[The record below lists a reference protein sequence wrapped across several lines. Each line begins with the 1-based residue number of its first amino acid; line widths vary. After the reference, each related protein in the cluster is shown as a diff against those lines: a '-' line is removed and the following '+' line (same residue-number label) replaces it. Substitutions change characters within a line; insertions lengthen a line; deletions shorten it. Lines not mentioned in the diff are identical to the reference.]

1 MTKDT
6 AAENLVLPKELNAT
20 DENGQ
25 TILVEKIVWEH
36 KKINSENQDQE
47 RYLFTAKLPEGYV
60 LAEGVTTPTITV
72 IVEGAKGTQILFENG
87 IHYIIDP
94 DYPDHKITLFCMN
107 NKLHWPHHT
116 EDMGEIQVPG
126 YTDGYLTPDDK
137 GYHYIRVGGGEY
149 GKITACHQP
158 QKDGARYLGPYISG
172 YVVKQ
177 TVDEVNKVFLLPTC
191 NRNFPQE
198 IGKQRPC
205 LNYHIKQC
213 MAPCSGKISPQE
225 YAEALEE
232 AVSFLKGSSANI
244 QKILTQKMMQAAEAM
259 QYEKAARY
267 RDRIRAIQGLA
278 ENQKV
283 VSIRYEEEDVIA
295 LVQSS
300 VKCCAVVLQFRDY
313 RLVDKEYFMLD
324 ELSEFAQNASLT
336 DSKEQAVEP
345 MMQELRTQ
353 FVLRYYD
360 MKQQVPKAVVLDGP
374 PSCQQELEEY
384 LCQKAQRSVQLL
396 LPQKGDQMK
405 LLQMAKENASQ
416 QIAEQTRRTSR
427 EISALDELARLLGL
441 HQVPNYIEA
450 YDISNIGSETI
461 VAGMVVFEGGRPLKG
476 AYRKFSVRSVVG
488 KPDDYA
494 SMREVLTRRLE
505 RYEQHK
511 QEGVGFGRLP
521 DLILLDGG
529 RGHVAAVKPLVR
541 QMGFDIPIFGMA
553 KDDRHR
559 TRTIATEDGELSVS
573 SFRAAF
579 DLLTSIQDEVHRF
592 SIGYSRS
599 KHASRA
605 MESVLRSVEGIGE
618 KRAKNLF
625 LRFRTLKAME
635 AATVEQLEETP
646 GMTHLTALNLYRY
659 LHENDGQ

>member
-1 MTKDT
+1 MDNPRLEYLREKVKKLPLQPGIYIMKDKKGQIIYIGKAKALKNRVSSYFRSVEKHT
-6 AAENLVLPKELNAT
+6 PKVYRMVENVWDFEYIVTSSEFEALVLECSFIKQHTPKYN
-20 DENGQ
+20 
-25 TILVEKIVWEH
+25 ILLK
-36 KKINSENQDQE
+36 
-47 RYLFTAKLPEGYV
+47 
-60 LAEGVTTPTITV
+60 
-72 IVEGAKGTQILFENG
+72 
-87 IHYIIDP
+87 
-94 DYPDHKITLFCMN
+94 
-107 NKLHWPHHT
+107 
-116 EDMGEIQVPG
+116 
-126 YTDGYLTPDDK
+126 DDK

-267 RDRIRAIQGLA
+267 RDHIRAIQGLA

>member
-1 MTKDT
+1 MDNPRLEYLREKVKKLPLQPGIYIMKDKKGQFIYIGKAKALKNRVSSYFRSVEKHT
-6 AAENLVLPKELNAT
+6 PKVYRMVENVWDFEYIVTSSEFEALVLECSFIKQHTPKYN
-20 DENGQ
+20 
-25 TILVEKIVWEH
+25 ILLK
-36 KKINSENQDQE
+36 
-47 RYLFTAKLPEGYV
+47 
-60 LAEGVTTPTITV
+60 
-72 IVEGAKGTQILFENG
+72 
-87 IHYIIDP
+87 
-94 DYPDHKITLFCMN
+94 
-107 NKLHWPHHT
+107 
-116 EDMGEIQVPG
+116 
-126 YTDGYLTPDDK
+126 DDK

>member
-1 MTKDT
+1 MDNPRLEYLREKVKKLPLQPGIYIMKDKKGQIIYIGKAKALKNRVSSYFRSVEKHT
-6 AAENLVLPKELNAT
+6 PKVYRMVENVWDFEYIVTSSEFEALVLECSFIKQHTPKYN
-20 DENGQ
+20 
-25 TILVEKIVWEH
+25 ILLK
-36 KKINSENQDQE
+36 
-47 RYLFTAKLPEGYV
+47 
-60 LAEGVTTPTITV
+60 
-72 IVEGAKGTQILFENG
+72 
-87 IHYIIDP
+87 
-94 DYPDHKITLFCMN
+94 
-107 NKLHWPHHT
+107 
-116 EDMGEIQVPG
+116 
-126 YTDGYLTPDDK
+126 DDK

-618 KRAKNLF
+618 NRAKNLF

>member
-1 MTKDT
+1 MDNPRLEYLREKVKKLPLQPGIYIMKDKKGQIIYIGKAKALKNRVSSYFRSVEKHT
-6 AAENLVLPKELNAT
+6 PKVYRMVENVWDFEYIVTSSEFEALVLECSFIKQHTPKYN
-20 DENGQ
+20 
-25 TILVEKIVWEH
+25 ILLK
-36 KKINSENQDQE
+36 
-47 RYLFTAKLPEGYV
+47 
-60 LAEGVTTPTITV
+60 
-72 IVEGAKGTQILFENG
+72 
-87 IHYIIDP
+87 
-94 DYPDHKITLFCMN
+94 
-107 NKLHWPHHT
+107 
-116 EDMGEIQVPG
+116 
-126 YTDGYLTPDDK
+126 DDK

-396 LPQKGDQMK
+396 LPKKGDQMK

-461 VAGMVVFEGGRPLKG
+461 VAGMVVFEDGRPLKG

>member
-1 MTKDT
+1 MDNPRLEYLREKVKKLPLQPGIYIMKDKKGQIIYIGKAKALKNRVSSYFRSVEKHT
-6 AAENLVLPKELNAT
+6 PKVYRMVENVWDFEYIVTSSEFEALVLECSFIKQHTPKYN
-20 DENGQ
+20 
-25 TILVEKIVWEH
+25 ILLK
-36 KKINSENQDQE
+36 
-47 RYLFTAKLPEGYV
+47 
-60 LAEGVTTPTITV
+60 
-72 IVEGAKGTQILFENG
+72 
-87 IHYIIDP
+87 
-94 DYPDHKITLFCMN
+94 
-107 NKLHWPHHT
+107 
-116 EDMGEIQVPG
+116 
-126 YTDGYLTPDDK
+126 DDK

-205 LNYHIKQC
+205 LNYHSKQC

>member
-1 MTKDT
+1 MDNPRLEYLREKVKKLPLQPGIYIMKDKKGQIIYIGKAKALKNRVSSYFRSVEKHT
-6 AAENLVLPKELNAT
+6 PMVYRMVENVWDFEYIVTSSEFEALVLECSFIKQHTPKYN
-20 DENGQ
+20 
-25 TILVEKIVWEH
+25 ILLK
-36 KKINSENQDQE
+36 
-47 RYLFTAKLPEGYV
+47 
-60 LAEGVTTPTITV
+60 
-72 IVEGAKGTQILFENG
+72 
-87 IHYIIDP
+87 
-94 DYPDHKITLFCMN
+94 
-107 NKLHWPHHT
+107 
-116 EDMGEIQVPG
+116 
-126 YTDGYLTPDDK
+126 DDK

>member
-1 MTKDT
+1 MDNPRLDYLRDKVKKLPLQPGIYIMKDKKGKIIYIGKAKVLKNRVSSYFRSVDKHT
-6 AAENLVLPKELNAT
+6 PKVYRMVENVWDFEYIVTGSEFEALVLECSFIKQHSPKYN
-20 DENGQ
+20 
-25 TILVEKIVWEH
+25 ILLK
-36 KKINSENQDQE
+36 
-47 RYLFTAKLPEGYV
+47 
-60 LAEGVTTPTITV
+60 
-72 IVEGAKGTQILFENG
+72 
-87 IHYIIDP
+87 
-94 DYPDHKITLFCMN
+94 
-107 NKLHWPHHT
+107 
-116 EDMGEIQVPG
+116 
-126 YTDGYLTPDDK
+126 DDK
-137 GYHYIRVGGGEY
+137 GYHYIRIGPGEY
-149 GKITACHQP
+149 GKITASHQP
-158 QKDGARYLGPYISG
+158 LQDGARYLGPYLSG

-177 TVDEVNKVFLLPTC
+177 TVDEVNKAFLLPTC
-191 NRNFPQE
+191 NRHFPQE

-232 AVSFLKGSSANI
+232 AVSFLKGSSVQI
-244 QKILTQKMMQAAEAM
+244 QKILTEKMMQAAEQM

-267 RDRIRAIQGLA
+267 RDRIRAIQGLQ

-300 VKCCAVVLQFRDY
+300 VKCCAVVLKFRDY
-313 RLVDKEYFMLD
+313 KLVDKEYFMLD
-324 ELSEFAQNASLT
+324 EMSEFSEEALSAHEQNTQEQSL
-336 DSKEQAVEP
+336 ERVL
-345 MMQELRTQ
+345 QELRAQ
-353 FVLRYYD
+353 FVLRYYS
-360 MKQQVPKAVVLDGP
+360 MKGSVPKSVVLDGEI
-374 PSCQQELEEY
+374 SCRDQLQSY
-384 LCQKAQRSVQLL
+384 LSEKAGRSVQLL
-396 LPQKGDQMK
+396 IPQKGDQMK
-405 LLQMAKENASQ
+405 LLTMAKENASQ

-441 HQVPNYIEA
+441 HQIPNYIEA

-461 VAGMVVFEGGRPLKG
+461 VAGMVVFEEGRPLKG
-476 AYRKFSVRSVVG
+476 AYRKFSVRSVQG

-494 SMREVLTRRLE
+494 SMREVITRRLE

-511 QEGVGFGRLP
+511 DEGVGFGRMP

-529 RGHVAAVKPLVR
+529 RGHVAAVKPIVQ
-541 QMGFDIPIFGMA
+541 QMGFSIPIFGMA

-573 SFRAAF
+573 SFRSAF

-592 SIGYSRS
+592 SITYSRQ
-599 KHASRA
+599 KHQSRA
-605 MESVLRSVEGIGE
+605 MDSVLRSVQGIGE

-635 AATVEQLEETP
+635 AATLEQLEETP

-659 LHENDGQ
+659 LHTSKSSDDGRENGENL

>member
-1 MTKDT
+1 MDNPRLEYLREKVKKLPLQPGIYIMKDKKGQIIYIGKAKALKNRVSSYFRSVEKHT
-6 AAENLVLPKELNAT
+6 PKVYRMVENVWDFEYIVTSSEFEALVLECSFIKQHTPKYN
-20 DENGQ
+20 
-25 TILVEKIVWEH
+25 ILLK
-36 KKINSENQDQE
+36 
-47 RYLFTAKLPEGYV
+47 
-60 LAEGVTTPTITV
+60 
-72 IVEGAKGTQILFENG
+72 
-87 IHYIIDP
+87 
-94 DYPDHKITLFCMN
+94 
-107 NKLHWPHHT
+107 
-116 EDMGEIQVPG
+116 
-126 YTDGYLTPDDK
+126 DDK

-225 YAEALEE
+225 YTEALEE

-345 MMQELRTQ
+345 MIQELRTQ

-618 KRAKNLF
+618 NRAKNLF

>member
-1 MTKDT
+1 MDNPRLEYLREKVKKLPLQPGIYIMKDKKGQIIYIGKAKALKNRVSSYFRSVEKHT
-6 AAENLVLPKELNAT
+6 PKVYRMVENVWDFEYIVTSSEFEALVLECSFIKQHTPKYN
-20 DENGQ
+20 
-25 TILVEKIVWEH
+25 ILLK
-36 KKINSENQDQE
+36 
-47 RYLFTAKLPEGYV
+47 
-60 LAEGVTTPTITV
+60 
-72 IVEGAKGTQILFENG
+72 
-87 IHYIIDP
+87 
-94 DYPDHKITLFCMN
+94 
-107 NKLHWPHHT
+107 
-116 EDMGEIQVPG
+116 
-126 YTDGYLTPDDK
+126 DDK

-158 QKDGARYLGPYISG
+158 LKDGARYLGPYISG

-267 RDRIRAIQGLA
+267 RDRIRAIQGFA

-336 DSKEQAVEP
+336 DSREQAVEP

-541 QMGFDIPIFGMA
+541 QMGFDIPVFGMA

>member
-1 MTKDT
+1 MDNPRLEYLREKVKKLPLQPGIYIMKDKKGQIIYIGKAKALKNRVSSYFRSVEKHT
-6 AAENLVLPKELNAT
+6 PKVYRMVENVWDFEYIVTSSEFEALVLECSFIKQHTPKYN
-20 DENGQ
+20 
-25 TILVEKIVWEH
+25 ILLK
-36 KKINSENQDQE
+36 
-47 RYLFTAKLPEGYV
+47 
-60 LAEGVTTPTITV
+60 
-72 IVEGAKGTQILFENG
+72 
-87 IHYIIDP
+87 
-94 DYPDHKITLFCMN
+94 
-107 NKLHWPHHT
+107 
-116 EDMGEIQVPG
+116 
-126 YTDGYLTPDDK
+126 DDK

-324 ELSEFAQNASLT
+324 VLSEFAQNASLT

>member
-1 MTKDT
+1 MDNPRLEYLREKVKKLPLQPGIYIMKDKKGQIIYIGKAKALKNRVSSYFRSVEKHT
-6 AAENLVLPKELNAT
+6 PKVYRMVENVWDFEYIVTSSEFEALVLECSFIKQHTPKYN
-20 DENGQ
+20 
-25 TILVEKIVWEH
+25 ILLK
-36 KKINSENQDQE
+36 
-47 RYLFTAKLPEGYV
+47 
-60 LAEGVTTPTITV
+60 
-72 IVEGAKGTQILFENG
+72 
-87 IHYIIDP
+87 
-94 DYPDHKITLFCMN
+94 
-107 NKLHWPHHT
+107 
-116 EDMGEIQVPG
+116 
-126 YTDGYLTPDDK
+126 DDK

-172 YVVKQ
+172 YVFKQ

>member
-1 MTKDT
+1 MDNPRLEYLREKVKKLPLQPGIYIMKDKKGQIIYIGKAKALKNRVSSYFRSVEKHT
-6 AAENLVLPKELNAT
+6 PKVYRMVENVWDFEYIVTSSEFEALVLECSFIKQHTPKYN
-20 DENGQ
+20 
-25 TILVEKIVWEH
+25 ILLK
-36 KKINSENQDQE
+36 
-47 RYLFTAKLPEGYV
+47 
-60 LAEGVTTPTITV
+60 
-72 IVEGAKGTQILFENG
+72 
-87 IHYIIDP
+87 
-94 DYPDHKITLFCMN
+94 
-107 NKLHWPHHT
+107 
-116 EDMGEIQVPG
+116 
-126 YTDGYLTPDDK
+126 DDK

-336 DSKEQAVEP
+336 DSKEQVVEP

>member
-1 MTKDT
+1 MDNPRLEYLREKVKKLPLQPGIYIMKDKKGQIIYIGKAKALKNRVSSYFRSVEKHT
-6 AAENLVLPKELNAT
+6 PKVYRMVENVWDFEYIVTSSEFEALVLECSFIKQHTPKYN
-20 DENGQ
+20 
-25 TILVEKIVWEH
+25 ILLK
-36 KKINSENQDQE
+36 
-47 RYLFTAKLPEGYV
+47 
-60 LAEGVTTPTITV
+60 
-72 IVEGAKGTQILFENG
+72 
-87 IHYIIDP
+87 
-94 DYPDHKITLFCMN
+94 
-107 NKLHWPHHT
+107 
-116 EDMGEIQVPG
+116 
-126 YTDGYLTPDDK
+126 DDK

-158 QKDGARYLGPYISG
+158 LKDGARYLGPYISG

-324 ELSEFAQNASLT
+324 ELSEFAQNALLT
-336 DSKEQAVEP
+336 DSREQAVEP

-541 QMGFDIPIFGMA
+541 QMGFDIPVFGMA

>member
-1 MTKDT
+1 MDNPRLEYLREKVKKLPLQPGIYIMKDKKGQIIYIGKAKALKNRVSSYFRSVEKHT
-6 AAENLVLPKELNAT
+6 PKVYRMVENVWDFEYIVTSSEFEALVLECSFIKQHTPKYN
-20 DENGQ
+20 
-25 TILVEKIVWEH
+25 ILLK
-36 KKINSENQDQE
+36 
-47 RYLFTAKLPEGYV
+47 
-60 LAEGVTTPTITV
+60 
-72 IVEGAKGTQILFENG
+72 
-87 IHYIIDP
+87 
-94 DYPDHKITLFCMN
+94 
-107 NKLHWPHHT
+107 
-116 EDMGEIQVPG
+116 
-126 YTDGYLTPDDK
+126 DDK

-177 TVDEVNKVFLLPTC
+177 TVYEVNKVFLLPTC

>member
-1 MTKDT
+1 MDNPRLEYLREKVKKLPLQPGIYIMKDKKGQIIYIGKAKALKNRVSSYFRSVEKHT
-6 AAENLVLPKELNAT
+6 PKVYRMVENVWDFEYIVTSSEFEALVLECSFIKQHTPKYN
-20 DENGQ
+20 
-25 TILVEKIVWEH
+25 ILLK
-36 KKINSENQDQE
+36 
-47 RYLFTAKLPEGYV
+47 
-60 LAEGVTTPTITV
+60 
-72 IVEGAKGTQILFENG
+72 
-87 IHYIIDP
+87 
-94 DYPDHKITLFCMN
+94 
-107 NKLHWPHHT
+107 
-116 EDMGEIQVPG
+116 
-126 YTDGYLTPDDK
+126 DDK

-659 LHENDGQ
+659 LHENEGQ

>member
-1 MTKDT
+1 MDNPRLEYLREKVKKLPLQPGIYIMKDKKGQIIYIGKAKALKNRVSSYFRSVEKHT
-6 AAENLVLPKELNAT
+6 PKVYRMVENVWDFEYIVTSSEFEALVLECSFIKQHTPKYN
-20 DENGQ
+20 
-25 TILVEKIVWEH
+25 ILLK
-36 KKINSENQDQE
+36 
-47 RYLFTAKLPEGYV
+47 
-60 LAEGVTTPTITV
+60 
-72 IVEGAKGTQILFENG
+72 
-87 IHYIIDP
+87 
-94 DYPDHKITLFCMN
+94 
-107 NKLHWPHHT
+107 
-116 EDMGEIQVPG
+116 
-126 YTDGYLTPDDK
+126 DDK

-511 QEGVGFGRLP
+511 QKGVGFGRLP

>member
-1 MTKDT
+1 MDNPRLEYLREKVKKLPLQPGIYIMKDKKGQIIYIGKAKALKNRVSSYFRSVEKHT
-6 AAENLVLPKELNAT
+6 PKVYRMVENVWDFEYIVTSSEFEALVLECSFIKQHTPKYN
-20 DENGQ
+20 
-25 TILVEKIVWEH
+25 ILLK
-36 KKINSENQDQE
+36 
-47 RYLFTAKLPEGYV
+47 
-60 LAEGVTTPTITV
+60 
-72 IVEGAKGTQILFENG
+72 
-87 IHYIIDP
+87 
-94 DYPDHKITLFCMN
+94 
-107 NKLHWPHHT
+107 
-116 EDMGEIQVPG
+116 
-126 YTDGYLTPDDK
+126 DDK

-267 RDRIRAIQGLA
+267 SDRIRAIQGLA

>member
-1 MTKDT
+1 M
-6 AAENLVLPKELNAT
+6 
-20 DENGQ
+20 
-25 TILVEKIVWEH
+25 
-36 KKINSENQDQE
+36 
-47 RYLFTAKLPEGYV
+47 
-60 LAEGVTTPTITV
+60 
-72 IVEGAKGTQILFENG
+72 
-87 IHYIIDP
+87 
-94 DYPDHKITLFCMN
+94 
-107 NKLHWPHHT
+107 
-116 EDMGEIQVPG
+116 
-126 YTDGYLTPDDK
+126 
-137 GYHYIRVGGGEY
+137 GGGEY

>member
-1 MTKDT
+1 MDNPRLEYLREKVKKLPLQPGIYIMKDKKGQIIYIGKAKALKNRVSSYFRSVEKHT
-6 AAENLVLPKELNAT
+6 PKVYRMVENVWDFEYIVTSSEFEALVLECSFIKQHTPKYN
-20 DENGQ
+20 
-25 TILVEKIVWEH
+25 ILR
-36 KKINSENQDQE
+36 N
-47 RYLFTAKLPEGYV
+47 
-60 LAEGVTTPTITV
+60 
-72 IVEGAKGTQILFENG
+72 
-87 IHYIIDP
+87 
-94 DYPDHKITLFCMN
+94 
-107 NKLHWPHHT
+107 
-116 EDMGEIQVPG
+116 
-126 YTDGYLTPDDK
+126 DDK
-137 GYHYIRVGGGEY
+137 GYHYIRGGGGEY

-232 AVSFLKGSSANI
+232 AVSFLKGSSANT

>member
-1 MTKDT
+1 MDNPRLEYLREKVKKLPLQPGIYIMKDKKGQIIYIGKAKALKNRVSSYFRSVEKHT
-6 AAENLVLPKELNAT
+6 PKVYRMVENVWDFEYIVTSSEFEALVLECSFIKQHTPKYN
-20 DENGQ
+20 
-25 TILVEKIVWEH
+25 ILLK
-36 KKINSENQDQE
+36 
-47 RYLFTAKLPEGYV
+47 
-60 LAEGVTTPTITV
+60 
-72 IVEGAKGTQILFENG
+72 
-87 IHYIIDP
+87 
-94 DYPDHKITLFCMN
+94 
-107 NKLHWPHHT
+107 
-116 EDMGEIQVPG
+116 
-126 YTDGYLTPDDK
+126 DDK

-158 QKDGARYLGPYISG
+158 LKDGARYLGPYISG

-324 ELSEFAQNASLT
+324 ELSEFAQNASFT
-336 DSKEQAVEP
+336 DNKEQAVEP

-360 MKQQVPKAVVLDGP
+360 MKQQVPKVVVLDGP

-541 QMGFDIPIFGMA
+541 QMGFDIPVFGMA

-659 LHENDGQ
+659 LHENDGE

>member
-1 MTKDT
+1 MDNPRLEYLREKVKKLPLQPGIYIMKDKKGQIIYIGKAKALKNRVSSYFRSVEKHT
-6 AAENLVLPKELNAT
+6 PKVYRMVENVWDFEYIVTSSEFEALVLECSFIKQHTPKYN
-20 DENGQ
+20 
-25 TILVEKIVWEH
+25 ILLK
-36 KKINSENQDQE
+36 
-47 RYLFTAKLPEGYV
+47 
-60 LAEGVTTPTITV
+60 
-72 IVEGAKGTQILFENG
+72 
-87 IHYIIDP
+87 
-94 DYPDHKITLFCMN
+94 
-107 NKLHWPHHT
+107 
-116 EDMGEIQVPG
+116 
-126 YTDGYLTPDDK
+126 DDK

-579 DLLTSIQDEVHRF
+579 DRLTSIQDEVHRF

>member
-1 MTKDT
+1 MDNPRLEYLREKVKKLPLQPGIYIMKDKKGQIIYIGKAKALKNRVSSYFRSVEKHT
-6 AAENLVLPKELNAT
+6 PKVYRMVENVWDFEYIVTSSEFEALVLECSFIKQHTPKYN
-20 DENGQ
+20 
-25 TILVEKIVWEH
+25 ILLK
-36 KKINSENQDQE
+36 
-47 RYLFTAKLPEGYV
+47 
-60 LAEGVTTPTITV
+60 
-72 IVEGAKGTQILFENG
+72 
-87 IHYIIDP
+87 
-94 DYPDHKITLFCMN
+94 
-107 NKLHWPHHT
+107 
-116 EDMGEIQVPG
+116 
-126 YTDGYLTPDDK
+126 DDK

-605 MESVLRSVEGIGE
+605 MDSVLRSVEGIGE

>member
-1 MTKDT
+1 MDNPRLEYLREKVKKLPLQPGIYIMKDKKGQIIYIGKAKALKNRVSSYFRSVEKHT
-6 AAENLVLPKELNAT
+6 PKVYRMVENVWDFEYIVTSSEFEALVLECSFIKQHTPKYN
-20 DENGQ
+20 
-25 TILVEKIVWEH
+25 ILLK
-36 KKINSENQDQE
+36 
-47 RYLFTAKLPEGYV
+47 
-60 LAEGVTTPTITV
+60 
-72 IVEGAKGTQILFENG
+72 
-87 IHYIIDP
+87 
-94 DYPDHKITLFCMN
+94 
-107 NKLHWPHHT
+107 
-116 EDMGEIQVPG
+116 
-126 YTDGYLTPDDK
+126 DDK

-158 QKDGARYLGPYISG
+158 LKDGARYLGPYISG

-336 DSKEQAVEP
+336 DSREQAVES

-384 LCQKAQRSVQLL
+384 LCHKAQRSVQLL

-541 QMGFDIPIFGMA
+541 QMGFDIPVFGMA

>member
-1 MTKDT
+1 MDNPRLEYLREKVKKLPLQPGIYIMKDKKGQIIYIGKAKALKNRVSSYFRSVEKHT
-6 AAENLVLPKELNAT
+6 PKVYRMVENVWDFEYIVTSSEFEALVLECSFIKQHTPKYN
-20 DENGQ
+20 
-25 TILVEKIVWEH
+25 ILLK
-36 KKINSENQDQE
+36 
-47 RYLFTAKLPEGYV
+47 
-60 LAEGVTTPTITV
+60 
-72 IVEGAKGTQILFENG
+72 
-87 IHYIIDP
+87 
-94 DYPDHKITLFCMN
+94 
-107 NKLHWPHHT
+107 
-116 EDMGEIQVPG
+116 
-126 YTDGYLTPDDK
+126 DDK

-336 DSKEQAVEP
+336 DSKEQEVEP

>member
-1 MTKDT
+1 MDNPRLEYLREKVKKLPLQPGIYIMKDKKGQIIYIGKAKALKNRVSSYFRSVEKHT
-6 AAENLVLPKELNAT
+6 PKVYRMVENVWDFEYIVTSSEFEALVLECSFIKQHTPKYN
-20 DENGQ
+20 
-25 TILVEKIVWEH
+25 ILLK
-36 KKINSENQDQE
+36 
-47 RYLFTAKLPEGYV
+47 
-60 LAEGVTTPTITV
+60 
-72 IVEGAKGTQILFENG
+72 
-87 IHYIIDP
+87 
-94 DYPDHKITLFCMN
+94 
-107 NKLHWPHHT
+107 
-116 EDMGEIQVPG
+116 
-126 YTDGYLTPDDK
+126 DDK

-529 RGHVAAVKPLVR
+529 RGPVAAVKPLVR

>member
-1 MTKDT
+1 MDNPRLEYLREKVKKLPLQPGIYIMKDKKGQIIYIGKAKALKNRVSSYFRSVEKHT
-6 AAENLVLPKELNAT
+6 PKVYRMVENVWDFEYIVTSSEFEALVLECSFIKQHTPKYN
-20 DENGQ
+20 
-25 TILVEKIVWEH
+25 ILLK
-36 KKINSENQDQE
+36 
-47 RYLFTAKLPEGYV
+47 
-60 LAEGVTTPTITV
+60 
-72 IVEGAKGTQILFENG
+72 
-87 IHYIIDP
+87 
-94 DYPDHKITLFCMN
+94 
-107 NKLHWPHHT
+107 
-116 EDMGEIQVPG
+116 
-126 YTDGYLTPDDK
+126 DDK

-646 GMTHLTALNLYRY
+646 GMTHLTTLNLYRY

>member
-1 MTKDT
+1 MDNPRLEYLREKVKKLPLQPGIYIMKDKKGQIIYIGKAKALKNRVSSYFRSVEKHT
-6 AAENLVLPKELNAT
+6 PKVYRMVENVWDFEYIVTSSEFEALVLECSFIKQHTPKYN
-20 DENGQ
+20 
-25 TILVEKIVWEH
+25 ILLK
-36 KKINSENQDQE
+36 
-47 RYLFTAKLPEGYV
+47 
-60 LAEGVTTPTITV
+60 
-72 IVEGAKGTQILFENG
+72 
-87 IHYIIDP
+87 
-94 DYPDHKITLFCMN
+94 
-107 NKLHWPHHT
+107 
-116 EDMGEIQVPG
+116 
-126 YTDGYLTPDDK
+126 DDK

-573 SFRAAF
+573 SFHAAF

>member
-1 MTKDT
+1 MDNPRLDYLRDKVKKLPLQPGIYIMKDKKGKIIYIGKAKT
-6 AAENLVLPKELNAT
+6 LKNRVSSYFRSVDKHTPKVYRMVENVWDFEYIVTGSEFEALVLECSFIKQHSPKYN
-20 DENGQ
+20 
-25 TILVEKIVWEH
+25 ILLK
-36 KKINSENQDQE
+36 
-47 RYLFTAKLPEGYV
+47 
-60 LAEGVTTPTITV
+60 
-72 IVEGAKGTQILFENG
+72 
-87 IHYIIDP
+87 
-94 DYPDHKITLFCMN
+94 
-107 NKLHWPHHT
+107 
-116 EDMGEIQVPG
+116 
-126 YTDGYLTPDDK
+126 DDK
-137 GYHYIRVGGGEY
+137 GYHYIRIGPGEY
-149 GKITACHQP
+149 GKITASHQP
-158 QKDGARYLGPYISG
+158 LQDGARYLGPYLSG

-177 TVDEVNKVFLLPTC
+177 TVDEVNKAFLLPTC
-191 NRNFPQE
+191 NRHFPQE

-232 AVSFLKGSSANI
+232 AVSFLKGSSVQI
-244 QKILTQKMMQAAEAM
+244 QKILTEKMMQAAEQM

-267 RDRIRAIQGLA
+267 RDRIRAIQGLQ

-300 VKCCAVVLQFRDY
+300 VKCCAVVLKFRDY
-313 RLVDKEYFMLD
+313 KLVDKEYFMLD
-324 ELSEFAQNASLT
+324 EMSEFSEEALSAHEQNTQEQSL
-336 DSKEQAVEP
+336 ERVL
-345 MMQELRTQ
+345 QELRAQ
-353 FVLRYYD
+353 FVLRYYS
-360 MKQQVPKAVVLDGP
+360 MKGSVPKSVVLDGEI
-374 PSCQQELEEY
+374 SCRDQLQSY
-384 LCQKAQRSVQLL
+384 LSEKAGRSVQLL
-396 LPQKGDQMK
+396 IPQKGDQMK
-405 LLQMAKENASQ
+405 LLTMAKENASQ

-441 HQVPNYIEA
+441 HQIPNYIEA

-461 VAGMVVFEGGRPLKG
+461 VAGMVVFEEGRPLKG
-476 AYRKFSVRSVVG
+476 AYRKFSVRSVQG

-494 SMREVLTRRLE
+494 SMREVITRRLE

-511 QEGVGFGRLP
+511 DEGVGFGRMP

-529 RGHVAAVKPLVR
+529 RGHVAAVKPIVQ
-541 QMGFDIPIFGMA
+541 QMGFSIPIFGMA

-573 SFRAAF
+573 SFRSAF

-592 SIGYSRS
+592 SITYSRQ
-599 KHASRA
+599 KHQSRA
-605 MESVLRSVEGIGE
+605 MDSVLRSVQGIGE

-635 AATVEQLEETP
+635 AATLEQLEETP

-659 LHENDGQ
+659 LHTSKSSDDGRENGENL

>member
-1 MTKDT
+1 MDNPRLEYLREKVKKLPLQPGIYIMKDKKGQIIYIGKAKALKNRVSSYFRSVEKHT
-6 AAENLVLPKELNAT
+6 PKVYRMVENVWDFEYIVTSSEFEALVLECSFIKQHTPKYN
-20 DENGQ
+20 
-25 TILVEKIVWEH
+25 ILLK
-36 KKINSENQDQE
+36 
-47 RYLFTAKLPEGYV
+47 
-60 LAEGVTTPTITV
+60 
-72 IVEGAKGTQILFENG
+72 
-87 IHYIIDP
+87 
-94 DYPDHKITLFCMN
+94 
-107 NKLHWPHHT
+107 
-116 EDMGEIQVPG
+116 
-126 YTDGYLTPDDK
+126 DDK

-336 DSKEQAVEP
+336 GSKEQAVEP

-461 VAGMVVFEGGRPLKG
+461 EAGMVVFEGGRPLKG

>member
-1 MTKDT
+1 MDNPRLEYLREKVKKLPLQPGIYIMKDKKGQIIYIGKAKALKNRVSSYFRSVEKHT
-6 AAENLVLPKELNAT
+6 PKVYRMVENVWDFEYIVTSSEFEALVLECSFIKQHTPKYN
-20 DENGQ
+20 
-25 TILVEKIVWEH
+25 ILLK
-36 KKINSENQDQE
+36 
-47 RYLFTAKLPEGYV
+47 
-60 LAEGVTTPTITV
+60 
-72 IVEGAKGTQILFENG
+72 
-87 IHYIIDP
+87 
-94 DYPDHKITLFCMN
+94 
-107 NKLHWPHHT
+107 
-116 EDMGEIQVPG
+116 
-126 YTDGYLTPDDK
+126 DDK

-191 NRNFPQE
+191 SRNFPQE